1 MSTTGVGVGI
11 EVSGSCWGGELVFTR
26 KTTDVKKKIAMAIR
40 ILVLDMASLTI
51 YQWVLICQGGGILN
65 LIGR

>member
-1 MSTTGVGVGI
+1 VSTTGVGVEIGAS
-11 EVSGSCWGGELVFTR
+11 VSCWGGGPVFTR
-26 KTTDVKKKIAMAIR
+26 RVTDVKKKIARAIR
-40 ILVLDMASLTI
+40 ILVLDMTSLTI